1 MAAPITRAGRFL
13 KQPGGYRA
21 FVPLPLPPNPPIELT
36 PEFVALLSRA
46 DQALGR
52 LDGVSHTLPNPELFV
67 AMYVRHEAVLSSQIE
82 GTEST
87 LEDLLEFELGKG
99 HKEPPDVIEVV
110 NYVNAMN
117 YGLDRLRSLPLSL
130 RLLREIHGK
139 LLEGV
144 RGGNR
149 FPGEFRRSQN
159 WIGPAHAPL
168 SKATF
173 VPPPVNEM
181 HQALGD
187 LEKFLHD
194 NTHPPLIQAGLV
206 HSQFETI
213 HPFNDGN
220 GRIGRL
226 LITFLLVQR
235 SVLHRPLLYLSLFLK
250 RHRAEYYDRLMAV
263 REGGDWEGWL
273 RFFLRGTA
281 EAAEEATGTAVA
293 IVNMREKH
301 RSLVQEKGLSTRG
314 LRLLDLLFQRPI
326 LDVNLVKQNLE
337 VTFVTAGRLV
347 DQLRAMRLLKETTGQ
362 KRNRRYRY
370 EPYLALFQEQG
381 GRLST
386 ASVQTTE
393 SVEESTSPQLKGHR
407 RPDGRRRSARSA
419 RRT

>member
-1 MAAPITRAGRFL
+1 MAIPITRAGRFL

-21 FVPLPLPPNPPIELT
+21 FVPLPLPPNPPIELA

-46 DQALGR
+46 DRALGR
-52 LDGVSHTLPNPELFV
+52 LDGVSQTLPNPDLFV
-67 AMYVRHEAVLSSQIE
+67 AMYVRREAVLSSQIE

-87 LEDLLEFELGKG
+87 LEDLLEFELGKE
-99 HKEPPDVIEVV
+99 HQEPPDVIEVV
-110 NYVNAMN
+110 NYVKAMN

-130 RLLREIHGK
+130 RLLREIHEK

-149 FPGEFRRSQN
+149 LPGEFRRSQK
-159 WIGPAHAPL
+159 WIGPAHASL

-181 HQALGD
+181 HEALRD

-194 NTHPPLIQAGLV
+194 ETHPPLIHAGLV

-235 SVLHRPLLYLSLFLK
+235 NVLHRPLLYLSLFLK

-263 REGGDWEGWL
+263 REAGDWEGWL
-273 RFFLRGTA
+273 RFFLRGIA

-293 IVNMREKH
+293 IVSMRERH
-301 RSLVQEKGLSTRG
+301 RSLIQAKGISTLG
-314 LRLLDLLFQRPI
+314 SRLLDLLFQRP
-326 LDVNLVKQNLE
+326 LVDVNLVKKSLG

-347 DQLRAMRLLKETTGQ
+347 DQFRTLPLLKETTGK
-362 KRNRRYRY
+362 KRNRKYRY
-370 EPYLALFQEQG
+370 EAYLELFQEQRG
-381 GRLST
+381 ERST
-386 ASVQTTE
+386 KPVQTTG
-393 SVEESTSPQLKGHR
+393 SVEASTSSHLGGYQ
-407 RPDGRRRSARSA
+407 RPGRRRRSAKRA
-419 RRT
+419 